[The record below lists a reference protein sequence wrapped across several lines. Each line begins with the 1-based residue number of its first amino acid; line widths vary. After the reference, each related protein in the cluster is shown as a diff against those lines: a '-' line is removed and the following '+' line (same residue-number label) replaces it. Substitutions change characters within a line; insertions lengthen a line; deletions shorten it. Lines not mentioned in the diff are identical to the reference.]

1 MGKRGIELAGITET
15 WLEELKAKTD
25 ILTVIGGYTKL
36 VKKGRSFWGSCP
48 FHHERTPSFSVN
60 PEGGY
65 YHCFGCGAGGDVIKF
80 VMQIESI
87 DFIDAVKL
95 LAEKAGMKL
104 PEFENSDELRVQKK
118 KKDELR
124 NMMKLAARRYYDNL
138 TTREEGKEA
147 LNYLRSRGVEDK
159 YIVRFGLGASLGFN
173 DIVDYLQKQ
182 GFSKELMVDAGIAEV
197 KNGRYFDALH
207 GRLIFPIFNNF
218 GEVVA
223 FGGRFLGKTDFA
235 KYKNATNTVLFD
247 KSKNLYGINLLS
259 KLKQRQKVDSV
270 IIVEGYMDTISLVQ
284 AGIENVV
291 ASMGTALT
299 PQQAKKLKNYADTV
313 YICYDGDGA
322 GQKATLRGLAILK
335 EAGLNVKVMSLP
347 DGMDPDDTVKK
358 LGKEGF
364 IDLQNQA
371 KPLVEYRLSLCEKLL
386 GDSVEQRTAYTNSA
400 LDVLRE
406 LQSTVEKEVYLPT
419 IASKSGLS
427 IDALRRELYEKK
439 EKKEVTVN
447 EGVGVDKSLQGKD
460 VGYYT
465 AARFILATMLA
476 GKTYDAEGESL
487 GAYFDNQTHTDIFN
501 YVNLCRQEQKP
512 IVAGNLFGAVDDSE
526 LNAIIGTRLAPNEEE
541 SERRFF
547 KESALR
553 IKKKYL
559 EKRIK
564 TLSDLIRKEQDQ
576 DKKKAYLEE
585 LNNLIIPTKK

>member
-1 MGKRGIELAGITET
+1 MAGITEN
-15 WLEELKAKTD
+15 WLEELKAKID
-25 ILTVIGGYTKL
+25 IVTVIGGYTKL
-36 VKKGRSFWGSCP
+36 VRKGRSFWGLCP
-48 FHHERTPSFSVN
+48 FHHEKTPSFSVN
-60 PEGGY
+60 AEGGF

-80 VMQIESI
+80 VMNIESI

-95 LAEKAGMKL
+95 LAEKAGMKI
-104 PEFENSDELRVQKK
+104 PEFENSDEMRAQKK

-124 NMMKLAARRYYDNL
+124 RMMKLTARRYFDNL
-138 TTREEGKEA
+138 TTSGGQDA

-159 YIVRFGLGASLGFN
+159 YIVRFGLGASLDFN
-173 DIVDYLQKQ
+173 DIIDYLSKN
-182 GFSKELMVDAGIAEV
+182 GFSKELMVEAGIAEV

-259 KLKQRQKVDSV
+259 KVKQKVGIDSV

-299 PQQAKKLKNYADTV
+299 PLQAKKLKNYADTV

-322 GQKATLRGLAILK
+322 GQKATLRGLSILK
-335 EAGLNVKVMSLP
+335 EAGLNVRVMSLP

-364 IDLQNQA
+364 VALMKDA

-386 GDSVEQRTAYTNSA
+386 GESIEQKTAYATSC

-406 LQSTVEKEVYLPT
+406 LESTVEKEGYLP
-419 IASKSGLS
+419 AVAKNSGLS

-439 EKKEVTVN
+439 AQKNETSIN
-447 EGVGVDKSLQGKD
+447 EGVGVDKSLFGKD

-465 AARFILATMLA
+465 ASRFILATMLA
-476 GKTYDAEGESL
+476 GKGYDKEGESL
-487 GAYFDNQTHTDIFN
+487 VAYFDDKTHVDVFN
-501 YVNLCRQEQKP
+501 YVNLCREENKP
-512 IVAGNLFGAVDDSE
+512 IVAGNLFGMVDDTE
-526 LNAIIGTRLAPNEEE
+526 LNAIIGTRLAQNVED

-553 IKKKYL
+553 LKKRYL

-564 TLSDLIRKEQDQ
+564 TLSELIKKETNEDRKKE
-576 DKKKAYLEE
+576 YLQE
-585 LNNLIIPTKK
+585 LNDLIIPTKK

>member
-1 MGKRGIELAGITET
+1 MAGITDT
-15 WLEELKAKTD
+15 WLDELKAKTD

-36 VKKGRSFWGSCP
+36 VRKGRSFWGLCP
-48 FHHERTPSFSVN
+48 FHHEKTPSFSVN
-60 PEGGY
+60 AEGGF

-80 VMQIESI
+80 VMNIESI

-95 LAEKAGMKL
+95 LAEKAGMKV
-104 PEFENSDELRVQKK
+104 PEFENSDEMRAQKK

-124 NMMKLAARRYYDNL
+124 RMMKLAARRYFDNL
-138 TTREEGKEA
+138 TTAGGQEA

-173 DIVDYLQKQ
+173 DIIDYLSKN
-182 GFSKELMVDAGIAEV
+182 GFSKELMVEAGIAEV

-259 KLKQRQKVDSV
+259 KVKQKIGIDSV

-284 AGIENVV
+284 SGIENVV

-299 PQQAKKLKNYADTV
+299 PLQAKKLKNYADTV

-322 GQKATLRGLAILK
+322 GQKATLRGLSILK
-335 EAGLNVKVMSLP
+335 EAGLNVRVMSLP

-364 IDLQNQA
+364 IALMKEA
-371 KPLVEYRLSLCEKLL
+371 KPLIEYRLSLCEKLL
-386 GDSVEQRTAYTNSA
+386 GESIEQKTLYASSC

-406 LQSTVEKEVYLPT
+406 VESTVEKEGYLP
-419 IASKSGLS
+419 AVAKNSGLS

-439 EKKEVTVN
+439 TPKKETQIN
-447 EGVGVDKSLQGKD
+447 EGVGVDKSLLGKD

-465 AARFILATMLA
+465 ASRFILATMLA
-476 GKTYDAEGESL
+476 GKGYDKEGESL
-487 GAYFDNQTHTDIFN
+487 VAYFDDKTHVDIFN
-501 YVNLCRQEQKP
+501 YVNLCREENKP
-512 IVAGNLFGAVDDSE
+512 IVAGNLFGAVDDTE
-526 LNAIIGTRLAPNEEE
+526 LNAIIGTRLSQNVEE

-553 IKKKYL
+553 LKKRYL
-559 EKRIK
+559 EKRIR
-564 TLSDLIRKEQDQ
+564 TLSELIKKEKDEDRKKGYLQELNDLI
-576 DKKKAYLEE
+576 L
-585 LNNLIIPTKK
+585 PTKK